1 MIRCG
6 MMLVTGLALA
16 IFELA
21 DDWGGNLASC
31 VYDAF
36 LEQGGGGEVYDGDA
50 RDAGNYGVDG
60 SGDR

>member
-6 MMLVTGLALA
+6 MMLVTELGIAL
-16 IFELA
+16 FELA
-21 DDWGGNLASC
+21 DDWGGNLAAC

-36 LEQGGGGEVYDGDA
+36 LAQLGDAYDGDA
-50 RDAGNYGVDG
+50 MDSGNYGVDG